1 MFGAHWKK
9 SFVTYSQE
17 TQWKRHGDM
26 VKLNL
31 YFDQDQGCLVGA
43 KPTYGQGNSLAVR
56 LGTEKT
62 ADKVPVSSK
71 HIQLGAKEKIISTHW
86 KAGK

>member
-1 MFGAHWKK
+1 MFGARWKK
-9 SFVTYSQE
+9 SMVTYSQE
-17 TQWKRHGDM
+17 SQWKHHGDM

-31 YFDQDQGCLVGA
+31 FYDGDKGCLVGV
-43 KPTYGQGNSLAVR
+43 KPTYGTTNSIAVR

-62 ADKVPVSSK
+62 AAKVPVRSK

>member
-1 MFGAHWKK
+1 MFGAPWKK
-9 SFVTYSQE
+9 TFVTYSQE

-31 YFDQDQGCLVGA
+31 FFDGDKGCLVGI
-43 KPTYGQGNSLAVR
+43 KPTYGTTNSLAVR
-56 LGTEKT
+56 IGTEKT
-62 ADKVPVSSK
+62 LDKTPVSSK
-71 HIQLGAKEKIISTHW
+71 HILLGSQEKIISTHW

>member
-1 MFGAHWKK
+1 MFGTPWKK

-31 YFDQDQGCLVGA
+31 FFDQDKGCLVGV
-43 KPTYGQGNSLAVR
+43 KPTYGHGNSLAVR

-62 ADKVPVSSK
+62 AEKVPVSSK
-71 HIQLGAKEKIISTHW
+71 HIQLGAKEKVISTHW

>member
-1 MFGAHWKK
+1 MFGSSWRK
-9 SFVTYSQE
+9 SYVTYSQE

-31 YFDQDQGCLVGA
+31 YYDSAAGCVVGV
-43 KPTYGQGNSLAVR
+43 KPTYGTSNSIAVR

-86 KAGK
+86 KAGT

>member
-31 YFDQDQGCLVGA
+31 YFDSEKGCVVGV
-43 KPTYGQGNSLAVR
+43 KPTYGTTNSLAVR
-56 LGTEKT
+56 LGVEKT
-62 ADKVPVSSK
+62 PEKVPVSSK
-71 HIQLGAKEKIISTHW
+71 HIMLGGQEKIISTHW
-86 KAGK
+86 KANQ

>member
-17 TQWKRHGDM
+17 SQWKRHGDM
-26 VKLNL
+26 VKLNM
-31 YFDQDQGCLVGA
+31 YYDSDKGCVVGV
-43 KPTYGQGNSLAVR
+43 KPTYGSSNSLSAR

-62 ADKVPVSSK
+62 AEKVPVTTK

-86 KAGK
+86 KASK